1 MDTQDSFDAAGT
13 SDIGQKRAE
22 NQDHFLVASLRR
34 QMVVDQTDV
43 PAKQQ
48 EELYGCQEGR
58 LLVIADGMG
67 GHHGGEQ
74 ASRTAVESC
83 AQYVL
88 DMMQWFLKLAPG
100 SEKDFEDE
108 LSDCLKSVQQKIWDN
123 SVAGGRRMGTT
134 VTMAYVLWPR
144 MFVVHA
150 GDSRCYLLRDG
161 ELKQLTTDHTIAQQ
175 LVDSGGMTPDD
186 AALSNWRH
194 VLWNCVGGGEEQ
206 VRPEAVRCQLKDD
219 DVIVL
224 CSDGLTGMVADSEIA
239 SIIGNASSSEKAT
252 QDLVDAA
259 NHAGGNDNISVIVC
273 RIVESSKCDEQV
285 SDGLATTRIL

>member
-1 MDTQDSFDAAGT
+1 MSNDNFDVAGS
-13 SDIGQKRAE
+13 SDIGQKRSE
-22 NQDHFLVASLRR
+22 NQDHFLIASLRR
-34 QMVVDQTDV
+34 QMLVEQTDV
-43 PAKQQ
+43 PGKQQ

-58 LLVIADGMG
+58 LLVVADGMG

-100 SEKDFEDE
+100 NEEDFEEE
-108 LSDCLKSVQQKIWDN
+108 LSDCLKSVQRKIWKQ
-123 SVAGGRRMGTT
+123 GGSNIGRMGTT
-134 VTMAYVLWPR
+134 VTMAYLIWPR

-150 GDSRCYLLRDG
+150 GDSRCYLLRGG

-194 VLWNCVGGGEEQ
+194 VLWNCVGGGDEQ
-206 VRPEAVRCQLKDD
+206 VRPEAVRCQLKHD

-224 CSDGLTGMVADSEIA
+224 CSDGLTGMIDDSDIA
-239 SIIGNASSSEKAT
+239 SIIDKSSSSKDAT
-252 QDLVDAA
+252 GRLIDAA
-259 NHAGGNDNISVIVC
+259 NKAGGKDNISVVVC
-273 RIVESSKCDEQV
+273 RIVDPSGCDDQTA
-285 SDGLATTRIL
+285 DGPATTTIM